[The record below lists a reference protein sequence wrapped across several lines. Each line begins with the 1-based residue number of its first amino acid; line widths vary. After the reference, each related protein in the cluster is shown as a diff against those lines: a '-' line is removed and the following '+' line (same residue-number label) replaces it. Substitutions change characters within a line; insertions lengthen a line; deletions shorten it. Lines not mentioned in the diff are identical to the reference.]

1 MSKHTFAFVVAAT
14 LMIAGASAAFAVDDE
29 VTPDNAA
36 NPDFTAVKSLVDSG
50 AYDQALPKLQELD
63 KDSPNNPDVLNLMG
77 FTYRKTGHT
86 DEALDYY
93 NRALNL
99 EPKHLGANEYLG
111 ELYLELKQPDKAKE
125 RLAVLKDACGDC
137 EEYQDLK
144 TKIDQTAAN

>member
-1 MSKHTFAFVVAAT
+1 MSRYTNTFVVAAA
-14 LMIAGASAAFAVDDE
+14 LLIAGASAAFAVDDE

-36 NPDFTAVKSLVDSG
+36 NPDFTAVKALVDAG
-50 AYDQALPKLQELD
+50 DFDQALPKLVALD
-63 KDSPNNPDVLNLMG
+63 QASPNNPDILNLMG
-77 FTYRKTGHT
+77 YTYRKTGKT
-86 DEALDYY
+86 DAALDYY

-125 RLAVLKDACGDC
+125 RLAVLKAACGDC

>member
-1 MSKHTFAFVVAAT
+1 MRIFVLPSV
-14 LMIAGASAAFAVDDE
+14 LLIAGASAAFAVDDE

-36 NPDFTAVKSLVDSG
+36 NPDFTAVKAMVDNG
-50 AYDQALPKLQELD
+50 QFDQALPKLQELD

-77 FTYRKTGHT
+77 YTYRKTGHT

-111 ELYLELKQPDKAKE
+111 ELYLELKQPGKAKE
-125 RLAVLKDACGDC
+125 RLAVLKAACGNC

-144 TKIDQTAAN
+144 AKIDQTAAAD